1 MKSTVD
7 QRREIDEHL
16 EGSAAIAMARAL
28 LPSLRSVM
36 LVTKGNQA
44 GEIHTRPMGLQGDL
58 SSLGARFPDGV
69 DHPHLAL
76 IRDVTNGTFWAS
88 PGGIVH
94 IPVSLTKSV
103 VTGASGKS
111 GRGTIGL

>member
-16 EGSAAIAMARAL
+16 EASAAIAMARAL

-44 GEIHTRPMGLQGDL
+44 GEIYTRPMGLQGDL

-69 DHPHLAL
+69 DHPQLAL
-76 IRDVTNGTFWAS
+76 IRIDVTNGTFWAS
-88 PGGIVH
+88 RA
-94 IPVSLTKSV
+94 
-103 VTGASGKS
+103 ASS
-111 GRGTIGL
+111 TSRCR